1 MNTNDNKKLEFMTV
15 VKKNKIVFS
24 FGCVIL
30 LVLIL
35 LIIVFIMKPNNNSKN
50 FIKAV

>member
-1 MNTNDNKKLEFMTV
+1 MNTNNNKKLEFMTV

-35 LIIVFIMKPNNNSKN
+35 LIIIFIMKSNKNSKN
-50 FIKAV
+50 FIKPI